1 MILQTLLD
9 AVFSRAELLQEKSAG
24 QRLAT
29 PALYVSLVVIWTM
42 RAELVR
48 VVTAFDAG
56 KAMRAE
62 YFAERGW

>member
-1 MILQTLLD
+1 MTNLC
-9 AVFSRAELLQEKSAG
+9 EEKSAG

-62 YFAERGW
+62 PFAERGW